1 VRRLNR
7 TRARSRFGDTVSDGP
22 AERPVGVARVMV
34 RRNFLPFFLGNLF
47 SNSGTWFQT
56 IAQVLLV
63 YRLTGSPFLVGV
75 VNFSQFAAV
84 IFLAP
89 VSGAAA
95 DRFDRRKLVLYMQML
110 AVALAA
116 LLAVLTAAGSATTGI
131 VIGVALALGVTTAMT
146 IPALQAIV
154 PMLVNRSELSAAV
167 ALTAVTFNL
176 SRVLGPILG
185 VAVIANFSIATAFAV
200 NSLSYLA
207 LVAGLLLV
215 SPREDGRKTPASPP
229 RLRTSLRLVT
239 SDRRLLAPLIVVGLV
254 GIMSDPVNTLTPAFS
269 TQVFGRP
276 DTFTGFL
283 VGAFGAGAVTA
294 AFVVTGRAHPSYR
307 LISLTLGVMSL
318 GMVTFALSASEA
330 VGLLG
335 LFVCGFGYVATVVAA
350 TSLLHLA
357 TDESHRGRIMSLW
370 SLAFQ
375 GSRPIGSLV
384 DGAVAS
390 LAGIR
395 IAGLFMALP
404 GLVGGIGLAVLLARD
419 APKSSAEKST
429 RAR

>member
-1 VRRLNR
+1 MRRVNR
-7 TRARSRFGDTVSDGP
+7 TRARRRIGDTEGH
-22 AERPVGVARVMV
+22 AERPVSVARVMV
-34 RRNFLPFFLGNLF
+34 RRNFLPFFLGNLL

-84 IFLAP
+84 IVLAP
-89 VSGAAA
+89 VTGAAA
-95 DRFDRRKLVLYMQML
+95 DRFDRRRLVVFMQIL
-110 AVALAA
+110 AAALAA
-116 LLAVLTAAGSATTGI
+116 LLAVLTAAQSATTGI

-176 SRVLGPILG
+176 ARVLGPILG
-185 VAVIANFSIATAFAV
+185 VAVIANFSIPTAFAV

-215 SPREDGRKTPASPP
+215 SPRENGRKTPASP
-229 RLRTSLRLVT
+229 RRFRASLRLVA
-239 SDRRLLAPLIVVGLV
+239 SDRELLTPLIVVGLV

-269 TQVFGRP
+269 TEVFGRP

-307 LISLTLGVMSL
+307 LISTTLGVMSL
-318 GMVTFALSASEA
+318 GMVLFALSASEA
-330 VGLLG
+330 LGLLG
-335 LFVCGFGYVATVVAA
+335 LFVAGFGYVATVVAA

-370 SLAFQ
+370 SLSFQ

-395 IAGLFMALP
+395 VAGLVMALP
-404 GLVGGIGLAVLLARD
+404 GLVGGICLVVMLARD
-419 APKSSAEKST
+419 TSNGSAEKST

>member
-1 VRRLNR
+1 MRRGSR
-7 TRARSRFGDTVSDGP
+7 TRARRRIGDTEGR
-22 AERPVGVARVMV
+22 AERPVSVGRVMV
-34 RRNFLPFFLGNLF
+34 RRNFLPFFLGNLL

-84 IFLAP
+84 IVLAP
-89 VSGAAA
+89 VTGAAA
-95 DRFDRRKLVLYMQML
+95 DRFDRRRLVVFMQIL
-110 AVALAA
+110 AAALAA
-116 LLAVLTAAGSATTGI
+116 LLAVLTAAQSATTGI

-176 SRVLGPILG
+176 ARVLGPILG
-185 VAVIANFSIATAFAV
+185 VAVIANFSIPAAFAV

-215 SPREDGRKTPASPP
+215 SPRENGSKTPASP
-229 RLRTSLRLVT
+229 RQFRASLRLVV
-239 SDRRLLAPLIVVGLV
+239 SDRQLLTPLIVVGLV

-269 TQVFGRP
+269 TEVFGRP

-307 LISLTLGVMSL
+307 LISMTLGVMSL
-318 GMVTFALSASEA
+318 GMVAFALSSSEA

-335 LFVCGFGYVATVVAA
+335 LFVAGFGYVATVVAA

-357 TDESHRGRIMSLW
+357 TDESHRGRIMALW

-375 GSRPIGSLV
+375 GSRPIGSLI

-395 IAGLFMALP
+395 VAGLVMALP
-404 GLVGGIGLAVLLARD
+404 GLVGGIGLVVMLARD
-419 APKSSAEKST
+419 ASNSSAEKSM

>member
-1 VRRLNR
+1 MRGVNR
-7 TRARSRFGDTVSDGP
+7 TRHRTQNSPAGSARSADRQVS
-22 AERPVGVARVMV
+22 VARVMV

-95 DRFDRRKLVLYMQML
+95 DRFDRRKLIVCMQML
-110 AVALAA
+110 AAALAA
-116 LLAVLTAAGSATTGI
+116 LLAVLTAAGAATSEI
-131 VIGVALALGVTTAMT
+131 VIGIALALGVTTAMT

-154 PMLVNRSELSAAV
+154 PVLVDRSELSAAV
-167 ALTAVTFNL
+167 ALNAVTFNL

-185 VAVIANFSIATAFAV
+185 VAVIANLGLSTAFAL

-215 SPREDGRKTPASPP
+215 SPRENERETPTAPP
-229 RLRTSLRLVT
+229 RLRASLRLVA
-239 SDRRLLAPLIVVGLV
+239 SDRRLLAPLIVVGLA
-254 GIMSDPVNTLTPAFS
+254 GITSDPVNTLTPAFS
-269 TQVFGRP
+269 TEVFGRP

-294 AFVVTGRAHPSYR
+294 AFAVTGRAHPSYR
-307 LISLTLGVMSL
+307 LISVMLGIMSF
-318 GMVTFALSASEA
+318 GMVVFALSTSEA
-330 VGLLG
+330 VGLFG
-335 LFVCGFGYVATVVAA
+335 LFVCGFGYVASVVAA

-357 TDESHRGRIMSLW
+357 TEESHRGRIMSLW
-370 SLAFQ
+370 SLSFQ

-384 DGAVAS
+384 DGGVAS

-395 IAGLFMALP
+395 VAGLLMALP
-404 GLVGGIGLAVLLARD
+404 AVAGGIGLTVLLAR
-419 APKSSAEKST
+419 AASTRSAEK
-429 RAR
+429 

>member
-1 VRRLNR
+1 MRGVNR
-7 TRARSRFGDTVSDGP
+7 TRARSRVGDAGSDGL
-22 AERPVGVARVMV
+22 AVRPVRVARVMIK
-34 RRNFLPFFLGNLF
+34 RNFLPFFLGNLF

-95 DRFDRRKLVLYMQML
+95 DRFDRRKLVVCMQIL
-110 AVALAA
+110 AAALAA
-116 LLAVLTAAGSATTGI
+116 LLAIITAAGAATTGI

-154 PMLVNRSELSAAV
+154 PVLVNRSELSAAV

-185 VAVIANFSIATAFAV
+185 VAVIANFSIPTAFAL

-207 LVAGLLLV
+207 LVVGLLLV
-215 SPREDGRKTPASPP
+215 SPREDGRETPGDPP
-229 RLRTSLRLVT
+229 GLRASLRLVA

-254 GIMSDPVNTLTPAFS
+254 GITSDPVNTLTPAFS
-269 TQVFGRP
+269 TEVFGRP

-307 LISLTLGVMSL
+307 LISQTLGVMSL
-318 GMVTFALSASEA
+318 GMLTFALSTSEA
-330 VGLLG
+330 VGLFG
-335 LFVCGFGYVATVVAA
+335 LFVCGFGYVASVVAA

-370 SLAFQ
+370 SLSFQ
-375 GSRPIGSLV
+375 GSRPIGSLI

-395 IAGLFMALP
+395 VAGLLMALP
-404 GLVGGIGLAVLLARD
+404 ALAGGIGLTALLARD
-419 APKSSAEKST
+419 ASKRST
-429 RAR
+429 ERSNRAR